1 MYIHFIQIISYS
13 YELVK
18 GYILPVTPAWRSN
31 IMKKKIISA
40 VLSLTVIS
48 ALLAGCGSSS
58 SNASSAAPTQETAS
72 SEATTEAAA
81 SSETSDDASSEAGAL
96 EIPEAE
102 GDDTTISIGVTPVPH
117 EEIVENVVKPALE
130 AKGWTVDVVAF
141 NDYVQPN
148 TAVDSGD
155 LDANYFQTTRY
166 MEEENKER
174 GLKLVSIAG
183 IHLEPMGLYSKTVKS
198 LDELKDGASIAI
210 PNDGSNESRALRL
223 LADNDLITV
232 DESVDLLTPTD
243 ITENPHNFEFVEQEA
258 ASLPRTLDD
267 VDAAV
272 INGNYAMEASFN
284 PATDAIIA
292 ESADAEASKQYINDL
307 VVNEGNENS
316 TKSQALKAAL
326 QSQAVK
332 DYINE
337 NYNGSVIAAF

>member
-1 MYIHFIQIISYS
+1 
-13 YELVK
+13 
-18 GYILPVTPAWRSN
+18 
-31 IMKKKIISA
+31 MKKKIISA

-48 ALLAGCGSSS
+48 ALIAGCGSS
-58 SNASSAAPTQETAS
+58 ASTASTTAPAETTASEETSETAGTAS
-72 SEATTEAAA
+72 SEAD
-81 SSETSDDASSEAGAL
+81 TSAEAGSL

-166 MEEENKER
+166 MEEENNQR

-183 IHLEPMGLYSKTVKS
+183 IHLEPMGLYSKTLKS
-198 LDELKDGASIAI
+198 IDELKDGATIAI
-210 PNDGSNESRALRL
+210 PNDGSNESRAIQL
-223 LADNDLITV
+223 LADNGLLTV

-243 ITENPHNFEFVEQEA
+243 ITENPHNFEFIEQEA

-272 INGNYAMEASFN
+272 INGNYAMEADFN
-284 PATDAIIA
+284 PSTDALIA
-292 ESADAEASKQYINDL
+292 ESADTEASKQYINDL
-307 VVNEGNENS
+307 VVNSGNEN
-316 TKSQALKAAL
+316 TLKSQALKAAL
-326 QSQAVK
+326 QSQEVK
-332 DYINE
+332 DYIND
-337 NYNGSVIAAF
+337 NYSGSVIAAF